1 MSSTVRE
8 TALDHIS
15 TAQPVAPLPAPE
27 QGKALANGYGCDVFN
42 TRVMRQR
49 LPREVYD
56 RLMRTMTHRTPLDP
70 ADADIIAGAMKDW
83 ALEHGATHYTHW
95 FQPMTGLTAE
105 KHDAFLSPTA
115 DGQVFGEF
123 SGKMLIKGDPRLHGV
138 GPYLAG
144 IPAWRRVRTQDAVYP
159 HGVLFLH
166 G

>member
-56 RLMRTMTHRTPLDP
+56 RLMRTMTHRTPRL
-70 ADADIIAGAMKDW
+70 I
-83 ALEHGATHYTHW
+83 
-95 FQPMTGLTAE
+95 QPMPTS
-105 KHDAFLSPTA
+105 SP
-115 DGQVFGEF
+115 E
-123 SGKMLIKGDPRLHGV
+123 P
-138 GPYLAG
+138 
-144 IPAWRRVRTQDAVYP
+144 
-159 HGVLFLH
+159 
-166 G
+166 